1 LKPWPPIIIGA
12 PCIGMPCIGMPGIGA
27 GRIGTI
33 PGCIICTLH
42 E

>member
-12 PCIGMPCIGMPGIGA
+12 PCIGMPGIGMPGIGA
-27 GRIGTI
+27 PRIGTI

-42 E
+42 G